1 MKTDPACP
9 FPMLNSL
16 PATLPSEGTLD
27 IELQEGVPIL
37 RASFRVRQRIEMLL
51 ERHREHG
58 LSENEKKEF
67 DRYEEMDDWLSFLN
81 RVIRNLYQQTWSD
94 DLTYGIQTQN
104 IPGGTAA
111 NP

>member
-1 MKTDPACP
+1 
-9 FPMLNSL
+9 MLNGL
-16 PATLPSEGTLD
+16 PATLPSEGALD
-27 IELQEGVPIL
+27 IELQEGIPVL
-37 RASFRVRQRIEMLL
+37 RASSHVRQRIEMLL

-58 LSENEKKEF
+58 LSENERKEF

-81 RVIRNLYQQTWSD
+81 RIIRNLYQPGLSG

-104 IPGGTAA
+104 ISGNTTA